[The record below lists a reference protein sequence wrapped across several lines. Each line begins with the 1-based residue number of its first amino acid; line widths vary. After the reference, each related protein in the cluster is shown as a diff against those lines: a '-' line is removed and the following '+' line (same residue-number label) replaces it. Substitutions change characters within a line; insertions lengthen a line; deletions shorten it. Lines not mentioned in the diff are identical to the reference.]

1 MATRPSWRG
10 HLSLSLVHCPV
21 ALYNAIAP
29 AGDVHFH
36 LINPQTRHRVRTLTV
51 DAQTED
57 VLDRSELLKGYEF
70 AKGKYVTLT
79 QAEIDAVRLEST
91 KTIDIEK
98 FVPLESIDRLYW
110 DHPYFL
116 VPDGKIALQP
126 FAVIRAAMEHAGQIA
141 IGRVSMAQ
149 RERLVALEARGKGI
163 IATTLR
169 SHDEVRDAKEF
180 FADIAAPRTDKS
192 MVAVARKIMQ
202 QLEAGFDPKTFKDR
216 YEDALRELIKRK
228 RKGEDVVVAEEPETE
243 TNVIDLM
250 AALQASLDK
259 RGSDRAPPQRR
270 TASQQRGT
278 GRRTATRHAA
288 TRSSHPRRARR

>member
-21 ALYNAIAP
+21 ALYNAISP

-36 LINPQTRHRVRTLTV
+36 LINPQTQHRVRTLTV

-57 VLDRSELLKGYEF
+57 VVERSELLKGYEF

-79 QAEIDAVRLEST
+79 QEEIDAVRLEST

-98 FVPLESIDRLYW
+98 FVPAESIDRLYW
-110 DHPYFL
+110 EHPYFL

-126 FAVIRAAMEHAGQIA
+126 FAVIRAAMEQAGQVA
-141 IGRVSMAQ
+141 IGRVVMAQ
-149 RERLVALEARGKGI
+149 RERMVALEPRGKGI

-169 SHDEVRDAKEF
+169 SHDEVRDAKQF
-180 FADIAAPRTDKS
+180 FDDIATPRTDKS
-192 MVAVARKIMQ
+192 MVEVARKIMQ
-202 QLEAGFDPKTFKDR
+202 QLESGFDPKTFKDR

-228 RKGEDVVVAEEPETE
+228 RKGEDVVAAAEPKPES
-243 TNVIDLM
+243 NVIDLM
-250 AALQASLDK
+250 AALKASLDK
-259 RGSDRAPPQRR
+259 RGDRAPAHRAQ
-270 TASQQRGT
+270 SQQRSSKT
-278 GRRTATRHAA
+278 RRRVATRARTPARRRRA
-288 TRSSHPRRARR
+288 TR